1 MFFPPVSSVKK
12 NVVLS
17 THLLPSGPSGDDG
30 ADEDDTNDPRGEPRR
45 HVLQLFHGEQNAR
58 QGSVETWLARDYMC
72 TL

>member
-1 MFFPPVSSVKK
+1 MFFPPVSSGKK
-12 NVVLS
+12 KTS
-17 THLLPSGPSGDDG
+17 FFQPSDPSGDDG